1 MIIVQGEVYLEECHI
16 DILKKESEIVRKRY
30 HAVVRTL
37 VSDIIRITRQDAA
50 GMISRSKRQL
60 QRVVKR
66 FREEGITGLRFKS
79 KRPHNILSKTP
90 VEIEKRIIDVRK
102 ATGFGSEQLANIVNE
117 SLNVEEHRYDQKYRI
132 SKTTAYNI
140 LVRHSLVDA
149 EKKLIKEYKSFERDK
164 PNELLQADLT
174 RFNGVPILTMEDDHS
189 RKLWAAR
196 LDNETDDNVV
206 DGMKRL
212 LHDQKY
218 GSLLT
223 DNGSQFNRKNSTMR
237 RYCDQ
242 YLTGRH
248 IWTSIHHPQTMGKLS
263 NAQKGLKRFLIH
275 RLGNHCTDHES
286 IDRCIMIYIDWYN
299 NGKKISTTK
308 CYPEERYSGQRDDG
322 WYVRFVKALKLESI
336 LPVPV
341 AMEG

>member
-1 MIIVQGEVYLEECHI
+1 L
-16 DILKKESEIVRKRY
+16 
-30 HAVVRTL
+30 
-37 VSDIIRITRQDAA
+37 
-50 GMISRSKRQL
+50 
-60 QRVVKR
+60 
-66 FREEGITGLRFKS
+66 
-79 KRPHNILSKTP
+79 
-90 VEIEKRIIDVRK
+90 
-102 ATGFGSEQLANIVNE
+102 NE
-117 SLNVEEHRYDQKYRI
+117 
-132 SKTTAYNI
+132 
-140 LVRHSLVDA
+140 
-149 EKKLIKEYKSFERDK
+149 K

-174 RFNGVPILTMEDDHS
+174 RFNGVPILTMEDHHS
-189 RKLWAAR
+189 RKLWVAR

-206 DGMKRL
+206 DLMKRL

-242 YLTGRH
+242 YLTGKH

-286 IDRCIMIYIDWYN
+286 IDKCIEVYTNWYN

-308 CYPEERYSGQRDDG
+308 CYPEKRYSGQRDDG

-341 AMEG
+341 AKEG